1 MLNISRDGLISVEVP
16 ERTESY
22 TPISNK
28 MLIDSIMRGAK
39 EKQFILKN
47 EDHECD
53 RSHNQFK
60 MKFFFTTGHE
70 DDFQLT
76 CLNSYN
82 KTIAARAASGIYAD
96 ICWNLNMV
104 GSSTFKRKH
113 NSDNDLEA
121 ETFVRESFN
130 DFDNVQGRLT
140 ILKKE
145 LTFQDMSKR
154 EMAKLAGRMFFEDR
168 LLNTEQANILKAQI
182 EEPSYNYGLGST
194 AMLFYNHVTHSLKS
208 TGAIHYLNRHEQLL
222 EIMEDEFTFTL

>member
-1 MLNISRDGLISVEVP
+1 MINISRDGLISVEVP
-16 ERTESY
+16 QRTDSY
-22 TPISNK
+22 TPISNR
-28 MLIDSIMRGAK
+28 MLIDSVMRGAK
-39 EKQFILKN
+39 EKQFILKD
-47 EDHECD
+47 EKHECD
-53 RSHNQFK
+53 RTQNQFK

-121 ETFVRESFN
+121 ETFVKESFN
-130 DFDNVQGRLT
+130 DFDNVQKRLT
-140 ILKKE
+140 TLTRE
-145 LTFQDMSKR
+145 LTFQRMSTR
-154 EMAKLAGRMFFEDR
+154 EMAQLAGRMFFEEK
-168 LLNTEQANILKAQI
+168 LINTEQANILKAQI
-182 EEPSYNYGLGST
+182 EQPSFDYNMEQT

-208 TGAIHYLNRHEQLL
+208 TGAIHYLHRHEQLL
-222 EIMEDEFTFTL
+222 EIMEDEFSFTL